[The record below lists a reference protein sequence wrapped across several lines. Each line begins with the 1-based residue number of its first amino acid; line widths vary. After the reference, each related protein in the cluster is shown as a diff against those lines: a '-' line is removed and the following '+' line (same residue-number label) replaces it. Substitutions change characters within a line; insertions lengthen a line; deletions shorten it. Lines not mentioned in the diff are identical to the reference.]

1 MADPAGRG
9 QHTSARR
16 AGDPAL
22 DNGAKKYQR
31 VMLRSELE
39 DIVGPA
45 NVSTRLEDLIAYSVD
60 NFWVPRHWI
69 NSHLWPE
76 RAHFI
81 VHPGTTDEVSRI
93 LQLANIHRIPVTTWG
108 GGGGS
113 QGGALPI
120 AEGIVLDTKKLDRII
135 RIDEASYTVTTQT
148 GIIQQDLEW
157 ALNRRGFSMM
167 HFPASMTCCTVGGFL
182 AHRGSGVLSTK
193 YGKVEEMVLSLE
205 VVLPTGEVIRTLSNP
220 RHAAGPDLNQVF
232 VGSEGTLGVM
242 TEATFV
248 IHRFPECRRFHSFLF
263 PNLRQGLEA
272 GAQIMKSRAVPS
284 VIRLY
289 DELET
294 VKIVRRVLGLE
305 RHGAFMVVGYEG
317 RDRIVQVEEEIGR
330 EICAGLEAEYLGPEA
345 GEDWWKNK
353 YKFYFPPY
361 CLDFPLMF
369 GTMDTVASFD
379 KIADVYYGI
388 KEAIE
393 GRFPGTIFMGHF
405 SHWYPWGA
413 MLYDRFVVEK
423 PPEDP
428 EEALLLHNR
437 IWDTGVR
444 AAMAHGG
451 IINEHHGIGLKLAR
465 HMRQQYGPAFRILEG
480 LKRELDPNGIMN
492 PGKLGLG
499 GYVCS

>member
-1 MADPAGRG
+1 
-9 QHTSARR
+9 
-16 AGDPAL
+16 
-22 DNGAKKYQR
+22 
-31 VMLRSELE
+31 
-39 DIVGPA
+39 
-45 NVSTRLEDLIAYSVD
+45 
-60 NFWVPRHWI
+60 
-69 NSHLWPE
+69 
-76 RAHFI
+76 
-81 VHPGTTDEVSRI
+81 
-93 LQLANIHRIPVTTWG
+93 
-108 GGGGS
+108 
-113 QGGALPI
+113 
-120 AEGIVLDTKKLDRII
+120 
-135 RIDEASYTVTTQT
+135 
-148 GIIQQDLEW
+148 
-157 ALNRRGFSMM
+157 
-167 HFPASMTCCTVGGFL
+167 
-182 AHRGSGVLSTK
+182 
-193 YGKVEEMVLSLE
+193 
-205 VVLPTGEVIRTLSNP
+205 
-220 RHAAGPDLNQVF
+220 
-232 VGSEGTLGVM
+232 
-242 TEATFV
+242 
-248 IHRFPECRRFHSFLF
+248 
-263 PNLRQGLEA
+263 
-272 GAQIMKSRAVPS
+272 
-284 VIRLY
+284 
-289 DELET
+289 
-294 VKIVRRVLGLE
+294 
-305 RHGAFMVVGYEG
+305 MVVGYEG

-393 GRFPGTIFMGHF
+393 GGFPGTIFMGHF
-405 SHWYPWGA
+405 SHWYPWGV